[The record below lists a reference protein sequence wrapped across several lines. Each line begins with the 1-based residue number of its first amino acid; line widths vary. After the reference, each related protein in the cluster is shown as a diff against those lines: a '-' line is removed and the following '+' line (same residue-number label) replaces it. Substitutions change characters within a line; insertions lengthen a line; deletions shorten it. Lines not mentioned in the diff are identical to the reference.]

1 MFFFFILFDPTSP
14 IFNRDFKGFRED
26 YFAKVITFDRSL
38 PRRGLILPIF
48 FFLSKLMLKERK
60 KLFEFIFE
68 KVQSILSWFDD
79 WRELKEELKSSKLS
93 LEDNS

>member
-1 MFFFFILFDPTSP
+1 
-14 IFNRDFKGFRED
+14 
-26 YFAKVITFDRSL
+26 
-38 PRRGLILPIF
+38 
-48 FFLSKLMLKERK
+48 MLKERK

-79 WRELKEELKSSKLS
+79 WRELKEELKSSKFS